1 LVNDA
6 RGIEK
11 MVAANPTVLVQGPWN
26 AGIRKGVS
34 QSVKKGG
41 REEGIGDANVISR
54 PFRGSNYSHRFAEIF
69 SGTGR

>member
-1 LVNDA
+1 MKRLDFLVNDA

-34 QSVKKGG
+34 QSRREGG
-41 REEGIGDANVISR
+41 RRE
-54 PFRGSNYSHRFAEIF
+54 
-69 SGTGR
+69 SGTPT